1 MSAQGEY
8 KPSLNI
14 PFLPGKMLST
24 LRLIE
29 ELKQKS
35 RLLNRA
41 LYGPCQLTLSRPGFK
56 KNISHFS
63 TKSALLAIQIALYFF
78 FIFVILLAHLKKRL
92 AFLLVLKFYQIYIL
106 LLCWFWLHTFQYLAV
121 LEENNFSDAKNTC
134 AWSVGVNFSILLNF
148 LRSSLLTSLWI
159 KLSTLYLHWIAMFAH
174 DYINRYS
181 RNASFAYLSV

>member
-1 MSAQGEY
+1 MKLIAALKIFNTTAFAKKIFVFNLVNRLDEFVGRMSAQGEY

-106 LLCWFWLHTFQYLAV
+106 LLCWF
-121 LEENNFSDAKNTC
+121 
-134 AWSVGVNFSILLNF
+134 
-148 LRSSLLTSLWI
+148 
-159 KLSTLYLHWIAMFAH
+159 
-174 DYINRYS
+174 
-181 RNASFAYLSV
+181 

>member
-78 FIFVILLAHLKKRL
+78 FIFVILLAHLKKKVGIFTGSEIL
-92 AFLLVLKFYQIYIL
+92 PDLYFVTLLVLIAYISVSGSFRRKQFFRCQKH
-106 LLCWFWLHTFQYLAV
+106 LCL
-121 LEENNFSDAKNTC
+121 KRGC
-134 AWSVGVNFSILLNF
+134 
-148 LRSSLLTSLWI
+148 
-159 KLSTLYLHWIAMFAH
+159 
-174 DYINRYS
+174 
-181 RNASFAYLSV
+181 